1 MLGDERLVARVDGC
15 QLASHSFEVFEA
27 NPIADALVLDPFA
40 AESVGPE
47 VEGVR
52 RGDAPR
58 DRVDHSR
65 AGRPPRRVRILEER
79 NVAAGAAFLVRVEE
93 VVNGRVVLIHRLLDE
108 PQSENTRVEVDVARG
123 VAGDQRDVVNALEAH
138 ARSITSGG
146 LSTRS
151 APPRTRRGHARLRRA
166 GTDDDRSHVAWVRLR
181 RRIQTTWAS
190 RNARCSFTISRAIT
204 SRWIWF
210 VPS

>member
-1 MLGDERLVARVDGC
+1 KKATATLGISRVGADAVESLQRELGRNLGVLGDERLVARVDGC

-27 NPIADALVLDPFA
+27 NPIADALVLDPFP

-93 VVNGRVVLIHRLLDE
+93 VVNGRVDLIHRLLDE

-146 LSTRS
+146 LSTRKC
-151 APPRTRRGHARLRRA
+151 AAEYPERPCTPPPG
-166 GTDDDRSHVAWVRLR
+166 
-181 RRIQTTWAS
+181 
-190 RNARCSFTISRAIT
+190 RNR
-204 SRWIWF
+204 
-210 VPS
+210 